1 MRKTREFFGKLDWKL
16 ILFPIVFLL
25 SAYASYLLLRSY
37 FSPALRPSII
47 FLMVLASVTIAFVLT
62 GLIFAIFILCLL
74 TLFAPINSHFF
85 NKYLKTVKQDASAG
99 VAIILGRP
107 NWFKFKGWYKIN
119 FTKREME
126 LIFGYLGKRWLDFRV
141 YPHASFEDI
150 EKIMGDSS
158 IREVFFCGHGDSHTF
173 RLTTDETIFYCD
185 FKGPKYKKDFV
196 HQVHCGTKDGSDRR
210 LIDYV
215 VPEENRGQ
223 CFYFPKSITSRDIR
237 KEFERRIERL
247 TSH

>member
-1 MRKTREFFGKLDWKL
+1 MRKTREFFSKLDWKL

-37 FSPALRPSII
+37 FSPALRPGFI
-47 FLMVLASVTIAFVLT
+47 FLMVLASVTMAFVLT

-74 TLFAPINSHFF
+74 TLFAPINSYFF
-85 NKYLKTVKQDASAG
+85 NKYLKTVRQDASAG
-99 VAIILGRP
+99 VAVILGRP
-107 NWFKFKGWYKIN
+107 NWFKFKGWYKVN

-126 LIFGYLGKRWLDFRV
+126 LIFKYLGKRGLGFRI
-141 YPHASFEDI
+141 YPRASFEDV
-150 EKIMGDSS
+150 EEIMGNSS
-158 IREVFFCGHGDSHTF
+158 IWEVFFCGHGDSHTF

-185 FKGPKYKKDFV
+185 FKGDPKYKKEFV

-215 VPEENRGQ
+215 VPEENWDR

-237 KEFERRIERL
+237 KKFEEWIEKL
-247 TSH
+247 G